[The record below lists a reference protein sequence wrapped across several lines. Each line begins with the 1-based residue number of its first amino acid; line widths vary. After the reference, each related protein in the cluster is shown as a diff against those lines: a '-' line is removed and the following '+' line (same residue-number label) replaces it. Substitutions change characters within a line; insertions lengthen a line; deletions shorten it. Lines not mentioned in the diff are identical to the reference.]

1 MAGWNGTG
9 EERMEG
15 TGQGGELAA
24 FVIGDD
30 LDDDDIFHCN
40 PGTFFPLFLSSFP
53 IFLRNSRF
61 ISHGSGIPPTAAC
74 RAGICGSWKPLH

>member
-1 MAGWNGTG
+1 MLTEFFLVAFFDVSNVDNGCGGTNGCSRVAGWNGTG

-30 LDDDDIFHCN
+30 LDDDDIF
-40 PGTFFPLFLSSFP
+40 TVTLVLFFLCFCLRFP
-53 IFLRNSRF
+53 FF
-61 ISHGSGIPPTAAC
+61 
-74 RAGICGSWKPLH
+74 